1 LEKLNFNA
9 VEILPAQFVP
19 VDIPGMSINPKFKN
33 ETCNGILIKVKDYDN
48 FNPVQFGIALV
59 SILKKLYPDEFKIN
73 SKRMN
78 LLIGDDKITELLNS
92 GTDFQTIV
100 NLYQEE
106 LNKFKQI
113 RNKYLLYN

>member
-1 LEKLNFNA
+1 
-9 VEILPAQFVP
+9 
-19 VDIPGMSINPKFKN
+19 
-33 ETCNGILIKVKDYDN
+33 
-48 FNPVQFGIALV
+48 
-59 SILKKLYPDEFKIN
+59 
-73 SKRMN
+73 